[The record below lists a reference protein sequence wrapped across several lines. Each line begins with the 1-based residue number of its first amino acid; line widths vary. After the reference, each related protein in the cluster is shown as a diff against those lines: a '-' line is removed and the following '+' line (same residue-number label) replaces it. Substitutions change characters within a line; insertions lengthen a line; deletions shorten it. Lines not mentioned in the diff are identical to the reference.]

1 MTDPNDD
8 GVSAAEDELRRFRL
22 KVLKSVTVTERYEEA
37 VDVARMSAHQNPY
50 FSSTLRCLAAAHA
63 CLGQLEEA
71 REAAEHLL
79 RIEPNFTI
87 SDWDRRSRWKHPA
100 KINYIAGMRL
110 AGLPQ

>member
-1 MTDPNDD
+1 MT
-8 GVSAAEDELRRFRL
+8 GLAVAFIQL
-22 KVLKSVTVTERYEEA
+22 ERYEEA

-63 CLGQLEEA
+63 HLGQLEEA

-110 AGLPQ
+110 AGLPE